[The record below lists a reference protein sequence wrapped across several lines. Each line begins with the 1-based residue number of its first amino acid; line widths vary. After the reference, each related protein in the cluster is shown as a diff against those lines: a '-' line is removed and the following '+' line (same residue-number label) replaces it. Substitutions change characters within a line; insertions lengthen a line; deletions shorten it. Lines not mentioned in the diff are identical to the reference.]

1 MKKRMH
7 IVVAAAF
14 AMALVAAFA
23 LVGCSSGSN
32 SVCRH
37 KLRCSFRRSG
47 RASDLRS

>member
-23 LVGCSSGSN
+23 LVGCGQQ
-32 SVCRH
+32 
-37 KLRCSFRRSG
+37 LRIG
-47 RASDLRS
+47 